1 MEIHNKKNQKMFYC
15 TTMRD
20 RDRDKER
27 DRERDRERGRE
38 RENVS
43 ESVTE
48 KKVLYFFFH
57 FTIY

>member
-1 MEIHNKKNQKMFYC
+1 MFYC

-48 KKVLYFFFH
+48 KKVLYFFFILRYIKH
-57 FTIY
+57 YTHINLY

>member
-1 MEIHNKKNQKMFYC
+1 
-15 TTMRD
+15 MRD

-27 DRERDRERGRE
+27 DRERDRE

-48 KKVLYFFFH
+48 KKVLYFFSFYDILN
-57 FTIY
+57 TIPNINLY

>member
-1 MEIHNKKNQKMFYC
+1 MFYC

-27 DRERDRERGRE
+27 DRERDRER
-38 RENVS
+38 ENVS

-48 KKVLYFFFH
+48 KKVLYFFFILRYIKH
-57 FTIY
+57 YTKYKFVLI